1 VFVVQAGSSPLLHR
15 VFEIRLPFMRM
26 YQARVL
32 PLQTGSGLPDF
43 QSLTNW
49 SGIGFSEKSESFQK
63 NLKTER
69 VFYLIFT
76 L

>member
-1 VFVVQAGSSPLLHR
+1 
-15 VFEIRLPFMRM
+15 VFEIPLPFMRM